1 MCAFFVDSVP
11 GFPQDCFQSVLGTTQ
26 QPIPEA
32 AMHEVEVGAHDMFV
46 KAVCDPFH
54 SIFISIFFPEYVTRI
69 THIMVQVT
77 RHYGCG
83 RWLMAPA

>member
-1 MCAFFVDSVP
+1 
-11 GFPQDCFQSVLGTTQ
+11 
-26 QPIPEA
+26 
-32 AMHEVEVGAHDMFV
+32 MHEVEVGAHDMFV